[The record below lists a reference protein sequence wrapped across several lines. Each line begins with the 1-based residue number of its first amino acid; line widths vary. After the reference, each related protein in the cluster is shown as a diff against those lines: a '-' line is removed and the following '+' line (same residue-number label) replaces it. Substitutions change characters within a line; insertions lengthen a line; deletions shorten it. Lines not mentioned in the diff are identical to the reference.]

1 LPKIRSYMNN
11 QKILDETQLSAF
23 YHDYFVRDQ
32 FNHFK
37 LLVAGVD
44 SPIVVIVDVGGG
56 CGYFISKLNIDLGFC
71 GRVMDSDPISV
82 EECLANGI
90 DAELG
95 DALQPEIKG
104 DEDLVCFNLILH
116 HLVADSEEKTKKLQI
131 KAIESW
137 KGRAKFIF
145 IDEYIYESMILDL
158 SGRLIYEI
166 TKSQVLSF
174 LGKMVSYV
182 VPSLRANTFGVGVRF
197 RSNKGWTDIFDSM
210 GFKVVNFIKGAPE
223 PVSFARRLLLIRE
236 CRRDSFLL
244 TNK

>member
-1 LPKIRSYMNN
+1 MDNETRPSEPAQIPLEVVREILLYLDHRSLIAASQICKNWQQIIDQGHYWNHLCLHDFNIHANSFHKLHPKELYKVSLKNYYDTNMKFASYDDF
-11 QKILDETQLSAF
+11 IELS
-23 YHDYFVRDQ
+23 
-32 FNHFK
+32 K
-37 LLVAGVD
+37 VA
-44 SPIVVIVDVGGG
+44 
-56 CGYFISKLNIDLGFC
+56 
-71 GRVMDSDPISV
+71 
-82 EECLANGI
+82 
-90 DAELG
+90 
-95 DALQPEIKG
+95 IKSY
-104 DEDLVCFNLILH
+104 NY
-116 HLVADSEEKTKKLQI
+116 
-131 KAIESW
+131 
-137 KGRAKFIF
+137 IF
-145 IDEYIYESMILDL
+145 INEYIYESMILDL